1 MNKAELRKGL
11 QKLKEYLAGQEF
23 ESMLLEEG
31 EEAALDSLILPL
43 EINDEL
49 SLDISCNFVHVP
61 EFGDMLQY
69 YGHLE
74 VDELFAENPESFT
87 EFNVLQLLNA
97 LNQMIPVGQF
107 LFMQDQAEGGEQSVI
122 GIRYT
127 MLTALDNETEMEKCV
142 SVIKFLMHIYEL
154 LCSSLVLLL
163 EGETVQNALNIIG
176 DVINL

>member
-1 MNKAELRKGL
+1 MNKTELREGL
-11 QKLKEYLAGQEF
+11 LRLREYLNSQDY
-23 ESMLLEEG
+23 ESIFLEEG
-31 EEAALDSLILPL
+31 KEAALDSLILPL
-43 EINDEL
+43 EIGEEL
-49 SLDISCNFVHVP
+49 SMDISCNFVHVP

-69 YGHLE
+69 YGHME
-74 VDELFAENPESFT
+74 ADGLFEENPESFT

-107 LFMQDQAEGGEQSVI
+107 LFMQDQMDGEEKSMI

-127 MLTALDNETEMEKCV
+127 MLTALDNEAEMEKCV

-154 LCSSLVLLL
+154 LCSSLMLLL
-163 EGETVQNALNIIG
+163 EGETVQSALDIIV